1 MPGSP
6 TMRHVARTEWL
17 VLTGFLTFVALVLG
31 LANGLGRADATL
43 YDGAIGLQRLAPAEE
58 VVIVAIDEASLAA
71 LGRWPWSREVHARM
85 IDRLAQ
91 AGPRV
96 VGFDLI
102 FSEAEPNADARLAAA
117 LKRIPAVL
125 PVLVESRAG
134 QMRVNEPVA
143 QIAASAAAL
152 GHIHLEVDRDGIARS
167 VFLREGPGNA
177 ARKYSHFSLAL
188 REVGKG
194 SVGSNVPG
202 LRNPGPDASAR
213 WQRDFWVH
221 FPFLGPAGSVPR
233 VSYVDVLEGRV
244 DTARLAGKTVLV
256 GATAAGLGDAYP
268 TPVTGHSRLMPGVEI
283 NANLYT
289 ALGAGRTIVPLPRL
303 LNALLNVL
311 PVLLVMVALY
321 RLSPRRALAVV
332 AVALIAMPV
341 VLWLLLGQGIA
352 MAPAAGMLCMAAAYP
367 LWSWRRLEATMQYL
381 GEEFRRLAAE
391 PRIMPGQAS
400 PAALHANPLE
410 ARIHALAGAA
420 DRLRQARRFVSD
432 TLASLPNATLV
443 ADGDGRV
450 LLANH
455 AAAELFAGS
464 GPVEGRSVADIAARL
479 SGRTP
484 MDPAPDWEALKLL
497 AEPPAEDEPARSL
510 ECLTGNE
517 RSLLARCARVSGTT
531 GEQVGWIVS
540 FAEITELRNAERAR
554 EEVLAFLSHDMRS
567 PQSSIIALLELHEL
581 DPDDNPKEDVHRRI
595 EQYARRTLSLSEQF
609 LQLARAETKAHEPTV
624 EDLGNLAE
632 EAVDEVWTAA
642 EQKSI
647 KVALAWDGEPLPV
660 KVDKPLLSR
669 ALINLLTNAIKYSPE
684 KTRVEVRVG
693 ERRDGDAVHHVC
705 TITDQGYGISKENQA
720 KLFQRFQRFS
730 EPGQPRAQGAGL
742 GMAFV
747 KTVIEKHGGD
757 IEVQSEPG
765 RGSTFTVVLPAVAD
779 VPL

>member
-1 MPGSP
+1 MAASP
-6 TMRHVARTEWL
+6 AMRHVARTEWL
-17 VLTGFLTFVALVLG
+17 VLGGFLTLLAFVLG
-31 LANGLGRADATL
+31 LSNGLGRADATL
-43 YDGAIGLQRLAPAEE
+43 YDATLGLTRLAPAED
-58 VVIVAIDEASLAA
+58 VVIVAIDDASLAA
-71 LGRWPWSREVHARM
+71 LGRWPWSREVHARLV
-85 IDRLAQ
+85 DRLAD
-91 AGPRV
+91 AKPRA

-102 FSEAEPNADARLAAA
+102 FSEAEPAADARLAEA

-134 QMRVNEPVA
+134 QMRINEPVV

-167 VFLREGPGNA
+167 AFLREGPGNA
-177 ARKYSHFSLAL
+177 ARRYSHLSLAL

-194 SVGSNVPG
+194 NAEANPPG
-202 LRNPGPDASAR
+202 LRNPHPDPSAR

-221 FPFLGPAGSVPR
+221 FPFAGPAGSVPR
-233 VSYVDVLEGRV
+233 VSYADVLEGRV
-244 DTARLAGKTVLV
+244 DAARLTDKTVLV

-268 TPVTGHSRLMPGVEI
+268 TPVTGQSRLMPGVEI

-289 ALGAGRTIVPLPRL
+289 ALSTGRTIIPLPRL
-303 LNALLNVL
+303 VNAIINALA
-311 PVLLVMVALY
+311 VLLVLVALY

-332 AVALIAMPV
+332 ALTLLAMPV
-341 VLWLLLGQGIA
+341 LLWFMLGQGIT
-352 MAPAAGMLCMAAAYP
+352 MAPAAGMLCVAAAYP
-367 LWSWRRLEATMQYL
+367 LWSWRRLEATMHYL

-391 PRIMPGQAS
+391 PRIMPEQTS
-400 PAALHANPLE
+400 PAILDANPLE

-443 ADGDGRV
+443 ADRDGRI
-450 LLANH
+450 LLANR
-455 AAAELFAGS
+455 AAAQLFAGAAAL
-464 GPVEGRSVADIAARL
+464 EGSSVAEVAKRL

-484 MDPAPDWEALKLL
+484 MDPAPDWEALKQL
-497 AEPPAEDEPARSL
+497 AEVPPHDETPRAL
-510 ECLTGNE
+510 ECVTGDQ
-517 RSLLARCARVSGTT
+517 RSLLARCARVSDAA
-531 GEQVGWIVS
+531 GEGVGWIVS

-609 LQLARAETKAHEPTV
+609 LQLARAETKAHEPTI
-624 EDLGNLAE
+624 EDLGALAE

-647 KVALAWDGEPLPV
+647 KVAVTWDGEPLPV
-660 KVDKPLLSR
+660 RADKPLLSR

-693 ERRDGDAVHHVC
+693 ERRDGDAVRHVC

-765 RGSTFTVVLPAVAD
+765 RGSTFTVLLPPVGDA
-779 VPL
+779 PL